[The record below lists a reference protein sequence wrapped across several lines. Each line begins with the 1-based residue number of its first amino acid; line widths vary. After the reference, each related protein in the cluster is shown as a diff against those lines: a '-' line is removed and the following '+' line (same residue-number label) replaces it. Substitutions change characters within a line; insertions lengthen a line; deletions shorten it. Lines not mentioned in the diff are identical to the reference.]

1 MDVQHCQFITFLAS
15 NMCLSPDYQ
24 TIFLSDLGYGVGTIF
39 GAFLSRGMM
48 GLMIMGLM
56 ILGLDGEAT

>member
-1 MDVQHCQFITFLAS
+1 
-15 NMCLSPDYQ
+15 MCLSPDYQ